1 MGIGSAGTPPWV
13 DEKAIDEEKHEHT
26 DITKD
31 SKNQRLAKENAELK
45 KRIKELEAEIKKLK
59 K

>member
-1 MGIGSAGTPPWV
+1 MGLGSAGTPPWV
-13 DEKAIDEEKHEHT
+13 DERAIDEEKHEHL
-26 DITKD
+26 D
-31 SKNQRLAKENAELK
+31 SKKDAKIQRLEKENTELK